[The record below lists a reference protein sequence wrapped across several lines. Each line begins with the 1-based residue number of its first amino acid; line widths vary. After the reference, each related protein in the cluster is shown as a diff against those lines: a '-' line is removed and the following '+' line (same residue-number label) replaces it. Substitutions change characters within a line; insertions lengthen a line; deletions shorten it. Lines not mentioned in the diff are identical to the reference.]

1 MVIRLEGSIRGG
13 RTDKL
18 AMGDWLL
25 IVLVLLMCELF
36 CVFVSMVPVLMPGL
50 FVLLHL
56 PLVIKTDKRPT

>member
-1 MVIRLEGSIRGG
+1 
-13 RTDKL
+13 
-18 AMGDWLL
+18 MGDWLL